1 MYVYDEYDQR
11 IIEDRVKQFRD
22 QTRRYLAGELSEEE
36 FRPLRLQNGLYIQRF
51 APMLRVA
58 VPYGQLTSRQT
69 RMMAKIARD
78 YDKGYA
84 HISTRQNVQFNW
96 PAVEDI
102 PDILAELA
110 TVQMHA
116 IQTSGNCL
124 RNVTTDQFAGVAA
137 DEVIDPRPWCEIVR
151 QWTTF
156 HPEFAYLP
164 RKFKIAVNG
173 STADRAA
180 IEVHDIGLEP
190 VHNAAGELGFRV
202 LVGGGLGR
210 TPVVGA
216 FINEF
221 LPWQD
226 LLSYLDAIL
235 RVYNRYGRRDN
246 KYKARIKIL
255 VKALTPEVFAQKVDA
270 EMEHLRGGQT
280 TLTDAELQRVAKHF
294 VDPDYKALDNQTAQL
309 AELDKEHPGFARW
322 RTRNTLAHKK
332 PGYVAVT
339 LSLKPTGVAPGDI
352 TDKQLDAVAD
362 LADRY
367 SFGQLRTSHEQNIIL
382 ADVEQS
388 QLFTLWGELREGG
401 FATPNI
407 GLLTDI
413 ICCPGG
419 DFCSLANAK
428 SIPIAESIQRRFDDL
443 DYLFD
448 IGELDLNISGCM
460 NACGHHHVGHIG
472 ILGVDKKGEE
482 FYQVSLG
489 GSASRDASL
498 GKILGPSFAQEAMP
512 DVISKLIDVY
522 VEQRTED
529 ERFIDTYQRI
539 GIDLLRNASMQRI
552 IKNNEV
558 VDETWH
564 LLPKDFNIDEISNCD
579 DLIVPLQLWREHSRM
594 LKARDGGL
602 GVWLDADEEAEEI
615 GEDVAE
621 FQVIALNFPAFTDGR
636 NYSNARLLR
645 DRYGFKGELRAIGDV
660 LRDQLFY
667 MHRCGFDAFAVR
679 ADKDPYEALEGLK
692 DFSVTYQAATDEPLP
707 LFRRR

>member
-36 FRPLRLQNGLYIQRF
+36 FRPLRLQNGLYVQRF

-58 VPYGQLTSRQT
+58 VPYGQLNATQA
-69 RMMAKIARD
+69 RMLAKIARD

-84 HISTRQNVQFNW
+84 HISTRQNVQYNW
-96 PAVEDI
+96 PALEDI

-137 DEVIDPRPWCEIVR
+137 DELVDPRPWCEIVR

-173 STADRAA
+173 SSDDRAA

-190 VHNAAGELGFRV
+190 VRNAAGELGFRV

-210 TPVVGA
+210 TPVIGA

-221 LPWQD
+221 LPWQE

-255 VKALTPEVFAQKVDA
+255 VKALTPEVFAEKVEA
-270 EMEHLRGGQT
+270 EMAHLRGGDT
-280 TLTDAELQRVAKHF
+280 TLTEAEVQRVARHF
-294 VDPDYKALDNQTAQL
+294 IDPEYLALDNHDYSA
-309 AELDKEHPGFARW
+309 LDAEHPGFARW
-322 RTRNTLAHKK
+322 RSRNTRAHKK

-339 LSLKPTGVAPGDI
+339 LSLKPTGVAPGDL

-362 LADRY
+362 FAERY
-367 SFGQLRTSHEQNIIL
+367 SFGYLRTSHEQNIIL
-382 ADVEQS
+382 ADVEQR
-388 QLFTLWGELREGG
+388 QLHALWLELREQG

-489 GSASRDASL
+489 GNAARDASL
-498 GKILGPSFAQEAMP
+498 GKILGPSFAQDDMA
-512 DVISKLIDVY
+512 DVIEKLINVY
-522 VEQRTED
+522 VERRTED

-539 GIDLLRNASMQRI
+539 GID
-552 IKNNEV
+552 
-558 VDETWH
+558 
-564 LLPKDFNIDEISNCD
+564 P
-579 DLIVPLQLWREHSRM
+579 
-594 LKARDGGL
+594 
-602 GVWLDADEEAEEI
+602 
-615 GEDVAE
+615 
-621 FQVIALNFPAFTDGR
+621 
-636 NYSNARLLR
+636 
-645 DRYGFKGELRAIGDV
+645 FKERV
-660 LRDQLFY
+660 Y
-667 MHRCGFDAFAVR
+667 
-679 ADKDPYEALEGLK
+679 
-692 DFSVTYQAATDEPLP
+692 AANH
-707 LFRRR
+707 